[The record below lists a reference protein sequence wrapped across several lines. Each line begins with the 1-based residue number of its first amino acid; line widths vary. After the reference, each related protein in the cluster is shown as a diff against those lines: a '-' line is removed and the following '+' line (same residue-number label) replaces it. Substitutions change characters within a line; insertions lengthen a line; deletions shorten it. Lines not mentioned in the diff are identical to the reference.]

1 MVLSLCILT
10 SSCHSPSVYLLCV
23 TNSQNQVLLLRAGVA
38 SQFGTL
44 FQLIEYKIQEL
55 FYICFNIQVAIS
67 LVFDKV
73 RKLLWR
79 RYSCM
84 QAHKPLF

>member
-1 MVLSLCILT
+1 MHTNKFLSFTLC
-10 SSCHSPSVYLLCV
+10 VLCV